1 MLGFL
6 HSKKFLGLVIL
17 LVLLFVLIP
26 LVLIFIVSPIKQK
39 QAIQSGMQ
47 KTQTTTFTANTELAT
62 FNSTPILVSDLNALA
77 LEQYRISDASKL
89 TPNDLNILLNV
100 YVERKI
106 LDSQNLGDV
115 SAQTAQ
121 IEKTTGLTGN
131 LAKYE
136 ALREKFTA
144 TATKNWSAYSIDF
157 WLPPVEDLKQASPER
172 QQESADVNNAL
183 DFAKTAL
190 QQETSVFNV
199 AKQIEQKYPSLVS
212 SLGVNTTQFRNS
224 TNPSDWTKP
233 AVYYYDKTNA
243 DQQRYKTLYAMTDT
257 SPVTKILNEGSMGG
271 SVIKIVKVN
280 NPNGILDSYG
290 NWLKSQESQLIIVSD
305 AIKKVRNTK

>member
-1 MLGFL
+1 MQGLL
-6 HSKKFLGLVIL
+6 KSKNVLGLIIL
-17 LVLLFVLIP
+17 LVLLFILVP
-26 LVLIFIVSPIKQK
+26 LVLIFVVHPIKQTPTGNVNGK
-39 QAIQSGMQ
+39 A
-47 KTQTTTFTANTELAT
+47 QTPTLAANTELAT
-62 FNSTPILVSDLNALA
+62 FNGTPIYVSDLNSLA
-77 LEQYRISDASKL
+77 LEQYRTNEAKS
-89 TPNDLNILLNV
+89 LNAVSINSLLNT

-106 LDSQNLGDV
+106 LDKQNLGDV
-115 SAQTAQ
+115 SSQIAQV
-121 IEKTTGLTGN
+121 EKTTGLTGN

-136 ALREKFTA
+136 AMREKFTA
-144 TATKNWSAYSIDF
+144 TATKNWSVYSIDF

-172 QQESADVNNAL
+172 QQQSTDVNNAL

-190 QQETSVFNV
+190 QQGTSVFNV

-243 DQQRYKTLYAMTDT
+243 DQPRYKTLYAMTDT

-280 NPNGILDSYG
+280 NPNGILDSYD
-290 NWLKSQESQLIIVSD
+290 NWLKSQESELIIVND
-305 AIKKVRNTK
+305 AIKNVRSAK